1 MTSSTKKIN
10 NIIVSLCVSLF
21 ALSTLNP
28 SIFAQQA
35 TSTLRVS
42 IKDQAGKPIVAAKI
56 EVYQNGSLVNT
67 VTTNEK
73 GEAEITKLAVGAYDI
88 TASKEHFEPLTESS
102 IELKAGGSLLIE
114 FTLPPKASLNE
125 SVTVDAGSG
134 KIVEKTSSTP
144 AELQRAVI
152 KELPNRPATV
162 TDALPL
168 LPGVVRSPQGEI
180 KISGSGENRS
190 ALIVNS
196 ADVTDPATGQF
207 GLTVPVDSVETI
219 NVFKTPYLA
228 QYGRFSAGVV
238 SVETR
243 RGGDKWNFEFNDPL
257 PEFRIFSGH
266 LRGIREASPR
276 VVFNGPLIGD
286 KLYFSEGLEYDL
298 QKRPVRTL
306 PFPVNETKQESF
318 NSFTQFDYLFSTTHT
333 LTATLHVAPRR
344 MQFAN
349 LDFFNPQPVT
359 PNFNAR
365 DYTGT
370 LIDRLTIGSNL
381 LESTIAVK
389 QATGDV
395 YGQGSDEMTLTPT
408 INRGNFF
415 SQQNRNTSRI
425 EWLESYALAP
435 IKAMGDHNL
444 RFGSS
449 IARTNNDGEF
459 RASAVNIVDA
469 QDRLLRRIDFVGGS
483 PFDLTDLET
492 SFFGQDH
499 WVLHPKFSVDLGAR
513 FERQGITETVRVAPR
528 IGLAWTPFKN
538 QQTVV
543 RGGFGLFYDRVPLNV
558 YAFDRYPEQQITTFD
573 GNSNIISVQQFANIT
588 DRAEKK
594 PTPFVFSK
602 DNIGNFAPYSA
613 TWSVEVEHPLTD
625 YLRIR
630 ANYLQSNSHGVII
643 LTPKVV
649 QERDAFVLSGSGRTR
664 YRQLELT
671 TRYTFR
677 QGQAFFSYVRSRTE
691 GDFNEFNN
699 YLGNFPFPVMRP
711 NFFTRLSG
719 DLPNRFL
726 AWGSINLPSQFRISP
741 IVEYRNGFPYS
752 SFDEAQNFSSVPN
765 SQRYPNFF
773 SADARVSKDFRINKE
788 YSLRLSVSGFNLTNH
803 FNPTSVHPNIAD
815 PQYNLFFGNYKR
827 RFRLDFD
834 VLF

>member
-1 MTSSTKKIN
+1 MTRRFNKITR
-10 NIIVSLCVSLF
+10 IVVSLFVLLF
-21 ALSTLNP
+21 ALSTLNL
-28 SIFAQQA
+28 SVFAQQA
-35 TSTLRVS
+35 DLHISV
-42 IKDQAGKPIVAAKI
+42 KDPAGKPISAAKI
-56 EVYQNGSLVNT
+56 EVYQDGKIVST
-67 VTTNEK
+67 AITNDK
-73 GEAEITKLAVGAYDI
+73 GEAEITKLAIGSYDI
-88 TASKEHFEPLTESS
+88 TASKEQFEALTESS
-102 IELKAGGSLLIE
+102 IELKAGTPLVIE
-114 FTLPPKASLNE
+114 FSLPPKASLNE
-125 SVTVDAGSG
+125 SVTVQGGSS
-134 KIVEKTSSTP
+134 KIVEQVSSTP
-144 AELQRAVI
+144 AELQRTVV

-238 SVETR
+238 AVETR
-243 RGGDKWNFEFNDPL
+243 RGGEKWNFELNDPL

-276 VVFNGPLIGD
+276 VVFNGPLIAD
-286 KLYFSEGLEYDL
+286 KLYLSEGLEYDL

-306 PFPVNETKQESF
+306 PFPFNETKQESF
-318 NSFTQFDYLFSTTHT
+318 NSFTQLDYIFSQTHT
-333 LTATLHVAPRR
+333 LTGTLHVAPRR
-344 MQFAN
+344 MSFAN

-370 LIDRLTIGSNL
+370 LIDRLTIGTNL
-381 LESTIAVK
+381 LESTVSVK

-408 INRGNFF
+408 INRGNYF
-415 SQQNRNTSRI
+415 SQQNRNSSRI
-425 EWLESYALAP
+425 EWLEIYSLAP
-435 IKAMGDHNL
+435 IKAFGDHNVK
-444 RFGSS
+444 FGSS
-449 IARTNNDGEF
+449 IARTDNDGEF
-459 RASAVNIVDA
+459 RANAVNIVDA

-483 PFDLTDLET
+483 PYDRNDLET

-499 WVLHPKFSVDLGAR
+499 WILHPKLSIDLGTR
-513 FERQGITETVRVAPR
+513 FERQGITETMRVAPR

-558 YAFDRYPEQQITTFD
+558 YSFDRYPEQRVTTFD
-573 GNSNIISVQQFANIT
+573 GNGNIVSVQQFANIT
-588 DRAEKK
+588 DRAAQTSK
-594 PTPFVFSK
+594 PFIFGK
-602 DNIGNFAPYSA
+602 DQIGNFAPYSA
-613 TWSVEVEHPLTD
+613 TWSIEVEHPLTD

-630 ANYLQSNSHGVII
+630 ANYLQSNSNGVITI
-643 LTPKVV
+643 IPKVV
-649 QERDAFVLSGSGRTR
+649 QDRDAFVLSGNGKTK
-664 YRQLELT
+664 YRQFEVT
-671 TRYTFR
+671 TRYTFT
-677 QGQAFFSYVRSRTE
+677 QGQAFFSYVRSQTE
-691 GDFNEFNN
+691 GDINEFNN

-726 AWGSINLPSQFRISP
+726 AWGSINLPSKMRISP
-741 IVEYRNGFPYS
+741 IIEYRNGFPYS
-752 SFDEAQNFSSVPN
+752 SFDAAQNFAGTPN

-773 SADARVSKDFRINKE
+773 SADARLSKDFRINKE
-788 YSLRLSVSGFNLTNH
+788 YALRLSVSGFNLTNH
-803 FNPTSVHPNIAD
+803 FNPTSVHQNIAD